1 MKKSVSSRVL
11 VFSLVF
17 SVTAFISAGCETQT
31 QTSNAT
37 QAPQTTA
44 KAAEGTAEP
53 VNLQWFSDVS
63 FWNPP
68 MTWSSDPNTFMGI
81 ITKKTGVKFTMNIPP
96 QDGDTKLSLMLV
108 SGDVPDVITV
118 ADPDNSTNIISKLVK
133 SGKVWNLDE
142 LLQKYDPN
150 SHLLKDFPND
160 IKSELVKRDGGWYA
174 FPSHIS
180 SDDLRKTY
188 PPSSQ
193 YYIDRNKYQFND
205 TIMVNGKMLA
215 EAGIELSSLGTEE
228 GLLNALKK
236 IKDSNIKVN
245 GADVIPLLV
254 DGKNY
259 WDTTMRSITSQF
271 GGMNVDKKGN
281 YSDLIYSSGYK
292 HALEFLNKSVS
303 AGFIDPS
310 QFTMDTNATAAAIV
324 SGRVFAFWGNTANTH
339 YADVQTNQTFWQ
351 SPAPVLSSTG
361 AKPVM
366 GMHYR
371 PTVGWMQTFISKT
384 TKEPEKAIK
393 WLSYMSSNEGLYD
406 SNGIEGTNY
415 TLDKNKMIHITEE
428 GAKNDSTKTGFWA
441 YWPFSNTSWENH
453 VFEAP
458 TKQIGPGGLMDTA
471 VTTAF
476 ARSEKTA
483 IFERSPLDVPPGF
496 IQSKGL
502 GNQETEIKNFV
513 QAEVAKI
520 IMAKDMSEAD
530 ALYTNM
536 VKKAASMGLDKIDE
550 AKDALMKKQSKEM
563 GIPMMGIN
571 E

>member
-1 MKKSVSSRVL
+1 MKKSVSSTVL
-11 VFSLVF
+11 STASILVLAVSALSL
-17 SVTAFISAGCETQT
+17 AGCVSKTPTQT
-31 QTSNAT
+31 PNTT
-37 QAPQTTA
+37 QAPQNTA
-44 KAAEGTAEP
+44 KAAEQTAEP
-53 VNLQWFSDVS
+53 VTLNWFSDVS

-108 SGDVPDVITV
+108 SGDIPDVITV
-118 ADPDNSTNIISKLVK
+118 ADPDNATNIISKLVK
-133 SGKVWNLDE
+133 SGKVWSLDE
-142 LLQKYDPN
+142 LLKKYDPN

-160 IKSELVKRDGGWYA
+160 IKNELIKRDGGWYA

-180 SDDLRKTY
+180 SEDLRKTY

-193 YYIDRNKYQFND
+193 YYIDRNKYQYND
-205 TIMVNGKMLA
+205 TIMVNGKIL
-215 EAGIELSSLGTEE
+215 EQAGIDINSLGTEQ

-236 IKDSNIKVN
+236 IKDSNLKVD

-271 GGMNVDKKGN
+271 GGMNVDEKGN
-281 YSDLIYSSGYK
+281 YRDLIYSSGYK
-292 HALEFLNKSVS
+292 LALEFLNKSVHE
-303 AGFIDPS
+303 GYIDPS
-310 QFTMDTNATAAAIV
+310 EFTMDTNATAAAIV

-339 YADVQTNQTFWQ
+339 YADDKTNQPFWQ

-428 GAKNDSTKTGFWA
+428 GAKNDPTKTGFWA

-458 TKQIGPGGLMDTA
+458 TKQLGTGGLMDTA

-476 ARSEKTA
+476 ARSEKQSYLKDHLLM
-483 IFERSPLDVPPGF
+483 FRRDSSSP
-496 IQSKGL
+496 
-502 GNQETEIKNFV
+502 
-513 QAEVAKI
+513 
-520 IMAKDMSEAD
+520 KD
-530 ALYTNM
+530 
-536 VKKAASMGLDKIDE
+536 
-550 AKDALMKKQSKEM
+550 
-563 GIPMMGIN
+563 
-571 E
+571 

>member
-1 MKKSVSSRVL
+1 MKKLLSKRVFVL
-11 VFSLVF
+11 SLAV
-17 SVTAFISAGCETQT
+17 SVTALSLAGCETQT
-31 QTSNAT
+31 QSSNAT
-37 QAPQTTA
+37 QATQEPA
-44 KAAEGTAEP
+44 KAAGGNAEP

-68 MTWSSDPNTFMGI
+68 MTWSTDPNTFMGTI
-81 ITKKTGVKFTMNIPP
+81 SKKTGVKFTMNIPP

-108 SGDVPDVITV
+108 SGDLPDVITV
-118 ADPDNSTNIISKLVK
+118 ADPDNTTNIISKLVK
-133 SGKVWNLDE
+133 SGKVWSLDE
-142 LLQKYDPN
+142 LLKKYDPN

-160 IKSELVKRDGGWYA
+160 IKNELIKRDGGWYA

-180 SDDLRKTY
+180 SEDLRKTY

-193 YYIDRNKYQFND
+193 YYIDRNKYQYND
-205 TIMVNGKMLA
+205 TIMVNGNMLK

-228 GLLNALKK
+228 GLFNALKK
-236 IKDSNIKVN
+236 IKDSNLKVN
-245 GADVIPLLV
+245 GADVVPLLV

-271 GGMNVDKKGN
+271 GGMNVDKNGN
-281 YSDLIYSSGYK
+281 YRDLIFSSGYK
-292 HALEFLNKSVS
+292 HALEFLNRSVN
-303 AGFIDPS
+303 AGLIDPS

-339 YADVQTNQTFWQ
+339 YADLQTNQPFWQ

-406 SNGIEGTNY
+406 SVGREGTDF
-415 TLDKNKMIHITEE
+415 TVDKNGMIHIKEE
-428 GAKNDSTKTGFWA
+428 GAKNDATKTGFGA
-441 YWPFSNTSWENH
+441 YWAFANTDWGNH

-458 TKQIGPGGLMDTA
+458 TKQLGTGGLMDTA

-476 ARSEKTA
+476 ARSEKTV

-496 IQSKGL
+496 LQSKGL

-520 IMAKDMSEAD
+520 IMAKDLSEAD
-530 ALYTNM
+530 ALYDNM
-536 VKKAASMGLDKIDE
+536 VKKATSMGLDKIDA
-550 AKDALMKKQSKEM
+550 AKDELMKKQSKEM
-563 GIPMMGIN
+563 GIPMKGIN

>member
-1 MKKSVSSRVL
+1 MKKSVSSILLML
-11 VFSLVF
+11 VFV
-17 SVTAFISAGCETQT
+17 VTAFSLAGCEAQT

-37 QAPQTTA
+37 QATQDTE
-44 KAAEGTAEP
+44 KAAEETAEP
-53 VNLQWFSDVS
+53 VTLKWFSNVS

-81 ITKKTGVKFTMNIPP
+81 ITKKTGVKFSMNIPP

-108 SGDVPDVITV
+108 SGDIPDVITV
-118 ADPDNSTNIISKLVK
+118 ADPGNATNIISKLVK
-133 SGKVWNLDE
+133 SGKMWDLDE
-142 LLQKYDPN
+142 LIKKYDPN

-160 IKSELVKRDGGWYA
+160 IKKALIKRDGGWYA

-205 TIMVNGKMLA
+205 TIMVNGKLL
-215 EAGIELSSLGTEE
+215 EQAGIELSSLSTEQ
-228 GLLNALKK
+228 GLLDALKK
-236 IKDSNIKVN
+236 IKDSNLKVN

-281 YSDLIYSSGYK
+281 YRDLIYSSGYK
-292 HALEFLNKSVS
+292 HALEFLNKSVKE
-303 AGFIDPS
+303 GFIDPS
-310 QFTMDTNATAAAIV
+310 ELTMDTNATAAAIV

-339 YADVQTNQTFWQ
+339 YADIQTNQPYWQ

-361 AKPVM
+361 AKPVF
-366 GMHYR
+366 GKHYS
-371 PTVGWMQTFISKT
+371 PSVGWMQTFISKT
-384 TKEPEKAIK
+384 TKEPEKVIK

-415 TLDKNKMIHITEE
+415 TLDKNGMIDITDE
-428 GAKNDSTKTGFWA
+428 GAKNDHTKTGFWA

-458 TKQIGPGGLMDTA
+458 TDQIGPGGLMDTA

-476 ARSEKTA
+476 ARSEKTV
-483 IFERSPLDVPPGF
+483 IFDNSALDVPPGY

-502 GNQETEIKNFV
+502 GNQETEIRNFV
-513 QAEVAKI
+513 QAEIAKI
-520 IMAKDMSEAD
+520 ITAKDLSEVD
-530 ALYTNM
+530 ALYNNM
-536 VKKAASMGLDKIDE
+536 IKKATSMGLDKIDE
-550 AKDALMKKQSKEM
+550 AKDAIMKQQSKEM